1 MDGGARGEARP
12 RGAGGTALDLGW
24 AEVAGVAGARR
35 TWARRP
41 AGQCS
46 AQGPACES
54 RPARPRS
61 PLQELTG
68 ILPAEFPLKP
78 GEKVPKVRRR
88 IGAAYKLDEWALH
101 REVSLPG
108 AVLGP
113 RGGRLC
119 PQATTPPL
127 GALGSRWTRGPAHAS
142 PTGASGKPC
151 LGRNWKGRGLKG
163 GRWASPLKGRRAA
176 AWTGGLLGS
185 RPVFLFLSSGGGPW
199 GWIGSSAPPCAV
211 RGCRASGLV
220 CPSVGWE
227 RVHPG
232 PHPAG
237 LSPRLPV
244 GSQGGCWGLPGV
256 ADRVLRQDPLSG
268 LERQLAL
275 QLQIAEAARRL
286 CREGNLGRQ
295 VRRQRQHAVRL
306 EEEKLRQ
313 LQRCLGERQGRPP
326 PGPAPGPGEPQ
337 SPGGTTLPGA
347 ATPLHRP
354 HGPQPAPP
362 PSPGLPP
369 SPRPRP
375 T

>member
-127 GALGSRWTRGPAHAS
+127 GALGKMQWISFAIYIVSQSYKNTE
-142 PTGASGKPC
+142 
-151 LGRNWKGRGLKG
+151 LILKLSL
-163 GRWASPLKGRRAA
+163 WLS
-176 AWTGGLLGS
+176 
-185 RPVFLFLSSGGGPW
+185 VFCF
-199 GWIGSSAPPCAV
+199 I
-211 RGCRASGLV
+211 R
-220 CPSVGWE
+220 
-227 RVHPG
+227 
-232 PHPAG
+232 
-237 LSPRLPV
+237 
-244 GSQGGCWGLPGV
+244 
-256 ADRVLRQDPLSG
+256 
-268 LERQLAL
+268 
-275 QLQIAEAARRL
+275 
-286 CREGNLGRQ
+286 
-295 VRRQRQHAVRL
+295 
-306 EEEKLRQ
+306 
-313 LQRCLGERQGRPP
+313 
-326 PGPAPGPGEPQ
+326 
-337 SPGGTTLPGA
+337 
-347 ATPLHRP
+347 
-354 HGPQPAPP
+354 
-362 PSPGLPP
+362 
-369 SPRPRP
+369 
-375 T
+375 